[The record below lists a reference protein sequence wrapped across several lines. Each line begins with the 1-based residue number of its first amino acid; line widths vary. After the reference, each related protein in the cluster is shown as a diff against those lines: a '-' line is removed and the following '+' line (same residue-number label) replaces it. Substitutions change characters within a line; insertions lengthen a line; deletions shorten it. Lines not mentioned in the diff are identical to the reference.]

1 MKNKVLVEVIVPEIE
16 EKYDIFLP
24 VNKRIGNII
33 ILLCR
38 AINEFTNGT
47 YLGDT
52 TVSLYNNVTG
62 DKYNIDDIL
71 RNTDIRNGSIL
82 VLM

>member
-1 MKNKVLVEVIVPEIE
+1 MKNKVLVEVLVPNIE
-16 EKYDIFLP
+16 QKYDVYLP

-38 AINEFTNGT
+38 AINEFTNGM
-47 YLGDT
+47 YLGDQS
-52 TVSLYNNVTG
+52 VSLYNNQTG
-62 DKYNIDDIL
+62 NKYNVNDLL
-71 RNTDIRNGSIL
+71 RKTDIRNGTVL